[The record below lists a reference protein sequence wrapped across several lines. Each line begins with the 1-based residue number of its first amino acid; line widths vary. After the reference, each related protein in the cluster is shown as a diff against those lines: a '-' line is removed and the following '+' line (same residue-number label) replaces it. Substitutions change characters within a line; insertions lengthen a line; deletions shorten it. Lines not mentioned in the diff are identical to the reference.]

1 MPVARLVL
9 AWGVTLG
16 VLPYAWGRALA
27 MTALVGRPEPWVAA
41 LLVLGL
47 AAVVAFTF
55 HLGAALGPPLSPG
68 GGREGGLRE
77 GQTPFSGTL
86 RRWGGWGIGVAW
98 VLVNGVLIVLG
109 AEPLLPWALFLPLF
123 LLGTLWVVWLAWMFY
138 EPMRW
143 QVRWGVLAL
152 LLAFLIGDGL
162 LLKIEGLNGA
172 GTRIRVTW
180 RWEDNPLNDPATASV
195 QATVDLTQTT
205 RDDYPQ
211 FLGPLRL
218 GVQPSARLARN
229 WDRNPRRVWE
239 RRVGPG
245 WGAFAVVG
253 NYAITQEQRDKI
265 ECVICYRVPDGEIV
279 WVHEDRARFASTL
292 GGPGPRATPT
302 IAGGRVYTVGATGVL
317 NCLDGATGESLWHV
331 NILDD
336 NDAENIG
343 HGVCGSPLLV
353 GDLVVVSPT
362 GRNKISLAAYH
373 RKTGKRVWRGGK
385 DQASY
390 GSPLLAELGGVR
402 QILLYTS
409 EGVTGHEAAT
419 GKVLWSVPWTN
430 SEPVNCSQPIVN
442 AGGPGRVFVSTGYGK
457 GCALFQV
464 RRSGDGSWKWKTL
477 WEKSLM
483 KTKFTT
489 PVLYKGFIYG
499 LDDGILE
506 CIDVKTGKK
515 RWKDGRYGH
524 GQILLA
530 GDLLLVQADN
540 GEVVLVE
547 PSPAKLRELGRF
559 RPLTDKTWN
568 NPALAGR
575 YLLVRNARRAAC
587 YQLPGR
593 SSE

>member
-1 MPVARLVL
+1 M
-9 AWGVTLG
+9 
-16 VLPYAWGRALA
+16 
-27 MTALVGRPEPWVAA
+27 PWV
-41 LLVLGL
+41 
-47 AAVVAFTF
+47 
-55 HLGAALGPPLSPG
+55 
-68 GGREGGLRE
+68 
-77 GQTPFSGTL
+77 
-86 RRWGGWGIGVAW
+86 
-98 VLVNGVLIVLG
+98 
-109 AEPLLPWALFLPLF
+109 LFLPLF
-123 LLGTLWVVWLAWMFY
+123 LLSTLWVVWLGWMFY
-138 EPMRW
+138 EPLRW

-152 LLAFLIGDGL
+152 LLIILIGERP

-172 GTRIRVTW
+172 GTRIRVAW
-180 RWEDNPLNDPATASV
+180 RWEDSPLDEPAVASV
-195 QATVDLTQTT
+195 HAKADLTRTT

-211 FLGPLRL
+211 FLGPHRL
-218 GVQPSARLARN
+218 GVQPSATLART
-229 WDRNPRRVWE
+229 WDRKPRRVWE

-253 NYAITQEQRDKI
+253 NYAITQEQRAEI
-265 ECVICYRVPDGEIV
+265 ECVICYQVSDGKIV

-302 IAGGRVYTVGATGVL
+302 IAGGRVYTVGPTGLL

-331 NILDD
+331 NILED

-353 GDLVVVSPT
+353 DDLVVVSPT
-362 GRNKISLAAYH
+362 GKNGFSLAAYH
-373 RKTGKRVWRGGK
+373 RKTGKRIWRGGR

-390 GSPLLAELGGVR
+390 GSPLLAEVDGVR

-419 GKVLWSVPWTN
+419 GKVLWSFPWTN
-430 SEPVNCSQPIVN
+430 SEEVNCSQPIVD

-457 GCALFQV
+457 GCALFHV

-477 WEKSLM
+477 WEKPLM

-489 PVLYKGFIYG
+489 PVVYKGFIYG

-506 CIDVKTGKK
+506 CIDVTTGKK

-540 GEVVLVE
+540 GAVVLVE
-547 PSPAKLRELGRF
+547 PWPDRLRELGRF

-587 YQLPGR
+587 YELPGR
-593 SSE
+593 SSQ